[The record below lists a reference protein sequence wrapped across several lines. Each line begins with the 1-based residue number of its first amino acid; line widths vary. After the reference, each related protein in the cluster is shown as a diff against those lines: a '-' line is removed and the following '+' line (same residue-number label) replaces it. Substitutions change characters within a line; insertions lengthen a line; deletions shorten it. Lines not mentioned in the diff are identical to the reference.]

1 MRQRPN
7 DPAAK
12 EQAHS
17 AAQQAKRSAEE
28 AGLFEASPDPAPAI
42 EPSLKEAYRR
52 AVKQLHPDLAT
63 TERERQRRTELMAQ
77 VNLAYERGDQKMIE
91 KMIEDYTQDPDAIT
105 GDDMGARIVKAM
117 RRIAQLRRRLNELQ
131 HEIEAEKKCEIFELR
146 QRVESAEVIGGD
158 RWVTWQNS

>member
-1 MRQRPN
+1 
-7 DPAAK
+7 
-12 EQAHS
+12 
-17 AAQQAKRSAEE
+17 
-28 AGLFEASPDPAPAI
+28 
-42 EPSLKEAYRR
+42 
-52 AVKQLHPDLAT
+52 VKQLHPDLAT